1 MQFAK
6 DWYKLLG
13 QAGWTITSAPNSVTT
28 PDALVGVS
36 ITVRGEPLA
45 AGEQLELPNGS
56 PAATLGRA
64 LLAVIPQRYIVGF
77 RKPDLPENSA
87 VIDIGIMPRN

>member
-6 DWYKLLG
+6 DWYRLLG
-13 QAGWTITSAPNSVTT
+13 KAGWTITSAPSSVTT

-36 ITVRGEPLA
+36 ITVRGMSLA
-45 AGEQLELPNGS
+45 AGEKLELPNGS

-64 LLAVIPQRYIVGF
+64 LLAVVPQQHIVGF
-77 RKPDLPENSA
+77 RKPDLPEDH
-87 VIDIGIMPRN
+87 VILDIGIMPRD